1 MMDESS
7 TVEASSLE
15 EEEKVID
22 ELEESHY
29 ENEGDAT
36 SNKCCI
42 RIGGSVK
49 GTLVACSKSIFHTFC
64 VPCS

>member
-7 TVEASSLE
+7 TVESSSIASSLASSLE
-15 EEEKVID
+15 EEEKVTD

-29 ENEGDAT
+29 DPDERGDAA

-49 GTLVACSKSIFHTFC
+49 GTFVPVAI
-64 VPCS
+64 

>member
-7 TVEASSLE
+7 TVEGSSIASSLE
-15 EEEKVID
+15 EEEEKVTD

-29 ENEGDAT
+29 EDEGDVP

-49 GTLVACSKSIFHTFC
+49 GTLAI
-64 VPCS
+64 